1 MINVS
6 STQSLRF
13 CVECTQVPFFSQIM
27 GTNACENATETVI
40 RIIWKCASWRPCH
53 ILHCYGLELWAVGWH
68 MDLRWLSFKMNAP
81 LKKRYTF
88 SSPVCHWCSLLPA
101 ASFVGFLTSSLN
113 LGMRGCWK
121 AAKALLIWTT
131 IQLKKTHFKVL
142 LLRLQMSPFI
152 YTSFKIEAKGKRI
165 DKLIK

>member
-40 RIIWKCASWRPCH
+40 RIIWKCASWRPCQ

-81 LKKRYTF
+81 LKKGIP
-88 SSPVCHWCSLLPA
+88 SVAQCVIDAACCLQPPLLVFWLHLWTWECADAGRP
-101 ASFVGFLTSSLN
+101 
-113 LGMRGCWK
+113 RRPCWSE
-121 AAKALLIWTT
+121 
-131 IQLKKTHFKVL
+131 QPYNS
-142 LLRLQMSPFI
+142 R
-152 YTSFKIEAKGKRI
+152 KRI
-165 DKLIK
+165 SRCFFFVFKCHPSFIPASKLKQKANA